1 MKNLLF
7 ISIIFFASCKTVSI
21 SQNMQG
27 HYHKEGKDYQYDLTL
42 NNDSTFS
49 FTKKYFEVNSTCQGK
64 WHRISKE
71 TLLLKCDE
79 EDLSAKLQSG
89 YMTERERKVIV
100 LSKNKLKVEKVI
112 LKRKL
117 E

>member
-7 ISIIFFASCKTVSI
+7 ISMIFLASCKTVSI

-42 NNDSTFS
+42 NNDSTFF

-64 WHRISKE
+64 WQRISKD
-71 TLLLKCDE
+71 TLLLKCGE

-89 YMTERERKVIV
+89 YMTERERKVIL
-100 LSKNKLKVEKVI
+100 LSKSKLKIEKVI
-112 LKRKL
+112 LKRKS

>member
-1 MKNLLF
+1 MKNLLI
-7 ISIIFFASCKTVSI
+7 ISIIFLASCKTVSM

-27 HYHKEGKDYQYDLTL
+27 QYYKEGKDYQYSLSL
-42 NNDSTFS
+42 NNDSS
-49 FTKKYFEVNSTCQGK
+49 FTLTKKYFEVNSTCRGK
-64 WHRISKE
+64 WQRISKD
-71 TLLLKCDE
+71 TLLLKCGE
-79 EDLSAKLQSG
+79 EDLSVKLQSG

-100 LSKNKLKVEKVI
+100 LNKNKLKIDKVI

>member
-1 MKNLLF
+1 MKNFLF
-7 ISIIFFASCKTVSI
+7 ISMIFFASCKTVSI

-27 HYHKEGKDYQYDLTL
+27 HYFKQGKDYQYGLTL
-42 NNDSTFS
+42 NNDSSFI

-64 WHRISKE
+64 WRRMSKD
-71 TLLLKCDE
+71 TLILKCGED
-79 EDLSAKLQSG
+79 DLSAKLQSG

-100 LSKNKLKVEKVI
+100 LSKNKLKVDKVI
-112 LKRKL
+112 LKRKQ